1 MSVDSIRVCHALRRS
16 SEMAFISS
24 SPIVMVLSAKG
35 SSSISLGILRSVRW
49 TRVSGLGRCCFFT
62 HEGCSFGL
70 LFVGRSRTG
79 HSIRLWLDVLHG
91 CIELICVLLP
101 VYLLQVESTLERY
114 GLHGD
119 ICIHLHSNGSML
131 EAWYWFHRN
140 RVAALGNS
148 VGSKDDVRV
157 VPSSPS
163 TAVERAGK
171 LGVVNQ
177 AQSRLATRLRPT
189 CDRKMGQS

>member
-1 MSVDSIRVCHALRRS
+1 M
-16 SEMAFISS
+16 
-24 SPIVMVLSAKG
+24 
-35 SSSISLGILRSVRW
+35 
-49 TRVSGLGRCCFFT
+49 SGLGRCCFFT
-62 HEGCSFGL
+62 NEGCSFGR
-70 LFVGRSRTG
+70 LFVGRSRTA
-79 HSIRLWLDVLHG
+79 HSIRLWRDVLHG

-101 VYLLQVESTLERY
+101 VYLLQVESTLERN

-140 RVAALGNS
+140 LVAAPGNS

-163 TAVERAGK
+163 IAVERAGK
-171 LGVVNQ
+171 IGVVNQ
-177 AQSRLATRLRPT
+177 AQSLVLCPVLYQFAVRVSRSIAPCRTVVVEVPNDHLLLVSYPSQWLVERETFT
-189 CDRKMGQS
+189 WWFVD